1 MTYRERVQE
10 EITEKI
16 LRYKIKA
23 KEHTLK
29 MAYYDYMGRA
39 KGILEVAY
47 EYHLIDFDTYEALER
62 NLAT

>member
-1 MTYRERVQE
+1 MTYCERVQE

-16 LRYKIKA
+16 LRYKMKA
-23 KEHTLK
+23 REQTLK
-29 MAYYDYMGRA
+29 MTYYDYMGRA

-47 EYHLIDFDTYEALER
+47 EYHLIDFDTYEALEW